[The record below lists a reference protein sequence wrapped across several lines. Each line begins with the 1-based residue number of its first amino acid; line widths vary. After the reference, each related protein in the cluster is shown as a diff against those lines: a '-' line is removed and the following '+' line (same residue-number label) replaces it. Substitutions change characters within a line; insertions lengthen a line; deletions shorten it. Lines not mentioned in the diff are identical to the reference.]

1 MLERFDIF
9 SKEFSQTGWQQSVDK
24 EPLFLFHEH
33 YLINNLTHSEEQIL
47 KIPLDDFLEQKT

>member
-9 SKEFSQTGWQQSVDK
+9 SQEFSQTGWQQRVVE
-24 EPLFLFHEH
+24 EPLFPLHEH
-33 YLINNLTHSEEQIL
+33 HLINNLTHSEEQIL